1 MYLSYMNKFIIAALF
16 VLAAILPS
24 NSSAQGRFKPYGFVQ
39 VQSGASTVFTNV
51 ELGKRISST
60 STVGLGYAAI
70 PELGLRFNV
79 NGWESKGGLRS
90 VNQSYKQNYIDT
102 DFDLLFNIVNI
113 FAGYDSNRA
122 FDVNLVAG
130 IGMNYAWNGKI
141 GRTNYSVA
149 KENISNKWGNG
160 LKQTSFFGTQFRMG
174 LAADYHLCK
183 NWALGAEV
191 DMNTISDDFNAK
203 CNFHNDWMLTAQL
216 SLTYKFWAK
225 GKTKKQAPV
234 EPVVETVPVQP
245 QVVHDTVYVE
255 KIVEAP
261 APVAEP
267 VVEDKPLY
275 EVAHYA
281 IRGTAAA
288 QSSSVDKIVEWCK
301 SHSDQ
306 KIVVEGYA
314 DRGTGNPRVNM
325 YYSQQ
330 RANNFVALLKK
341 KGVPASQIDV
351 KAYGDTVQPF
361 AENDLNRC
369 VIVKVKSEK

>member
-1 MYLSYMNKFIIAALF
+1 MNKFIIAALF
-16 VLAAILPS
+16 ILAAILPS
-24 NSSAQGRFKPYGFVQ
+24 NTSAQERFKPYGFVQ
-39 VQSGASTVFTNV
+39 VQSGASTVFTNI

-60 STVGLGYAAI
+60 STFGIGYAAI
-70 PELGLRFNV
+70 PELGLRVNV
-79 NGWESKGGLRS
+79 NGWESKGGLKS
-90 VNQSYKQNYIDT
+90 IDQSYKHNYIDT

-113 FAGYDSNRA
+113 FAGYDSKRA

-141 GRTNYSVA
+141 GNTGYAAA
-149 KENISNKWGNG
+149 KENLSNKWGNG

-225 GKTKKQAPV
+225 GNKSKKQAPV
-234 EPVVETVPVQP
+234 EVAPVVETAPVEP
-245 QVVHDTVYVE
+245 QVIHDTVYIEKPVE
-255 KIVEAP
+255 VAP
-261 APVAEP
+261 APVEN
-267 VVEDKPLY
+267 VVVDKPLY
-275 EVAHYA
+275 EVANYA
-281 IRGTAAA
+281 IRGTAAT
-288 QSSSVDKIVEWCK
+288 QSSSIDKIVEWCK
-301 SHSDQ
+301 SHSDK

-314 DRGTGNPRVNM
+314 DKGTGNPRINM

-330 RANNFVALLKK
+330 RANNFAAALKK
-341 KGVPASQIDV
+341 NGVPASQIEI

-369 VIVKVKSEK
+369 VIVKTVN